1 MYLTVS
7 QDGDCMQALMQKP
20 RVRAE
25 GSSHT
30 ELRRKTFRGEL
41 VELVSLQ
48 CLTLE
53 RRELFRERA

>member
-1 MYLTVS
+1 
-7 QDGDCMQALMQKP
+7 MQALMQKP